1 MKPPRTSNWWLTAS
15 ASAGASRRVGM
26 NSDDQRTGQTS
37 SVAVGASFLTL
48 PMRLVAEEEI
58 SRTEWNFRAMGR
70 RLAA

>member
-1 MKPPRTSNWWLTAS
+1 
-15 ASAGASRRVGM
+15 M

-37 SVAVGASFLTL
+37 SVTVGASFLTL

>member
-1 MKPPRTSNWWLTAS
+1 
-15 ASAGASRRVGM
+15 M
-26 NSDDQRTGQTS
+26 NSDDQRSGQTS